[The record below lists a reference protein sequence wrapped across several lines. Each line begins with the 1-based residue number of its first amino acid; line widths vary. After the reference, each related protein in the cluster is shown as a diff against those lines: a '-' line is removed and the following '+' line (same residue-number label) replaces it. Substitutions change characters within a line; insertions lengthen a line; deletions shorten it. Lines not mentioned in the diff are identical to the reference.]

1 MAYVSN
7 CLISTAARNVKMWD
21 LETGK
26 IISDLGGQPLA
37 GYVRSVLVDAERR
50 LMVTACEK
58 VITVWNMVNMAV
70 VMSLKGHKDDV
81 RTLHMTDGVLF
92 SGGKGTGNTPSLLI
106 WDLRSTQPLDEK

>member
-1 MAYVSN
+1 
-7 CLISTAARNVKMWD
+7 MWD